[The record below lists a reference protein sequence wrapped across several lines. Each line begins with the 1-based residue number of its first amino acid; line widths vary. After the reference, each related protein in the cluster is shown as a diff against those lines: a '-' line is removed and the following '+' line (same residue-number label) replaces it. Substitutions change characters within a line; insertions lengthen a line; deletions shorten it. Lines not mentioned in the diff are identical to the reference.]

1 MRLGTVKR
9 CAVLVVF
16 ACSAPAAVLAADTVY
31 LRIGCVLASNT
42 GQEFDQRL
50 GELRP
55 RFTRLFRYTSYN
67 LVKEKREK
75 VTMGGKMVFDIPGD
89 RFLMV
94 LPKEYKSDGSVLMNV
109 VLLEGSRPII
119 NTSVSLKKHAVFL
132 VGGPQNNDGALILS
146 IAADDVV
153 QEK

>member
-16 ACSAPAAVLAADTVY
+16 ACTVPAAVFAADTVY

-75 VTMGGKMVFDIPGD
+75 VTMGGKMVFDIPGG

-94 LPKEYKSDGSVLMNV
+94 LPKEYNSDGSILMNV